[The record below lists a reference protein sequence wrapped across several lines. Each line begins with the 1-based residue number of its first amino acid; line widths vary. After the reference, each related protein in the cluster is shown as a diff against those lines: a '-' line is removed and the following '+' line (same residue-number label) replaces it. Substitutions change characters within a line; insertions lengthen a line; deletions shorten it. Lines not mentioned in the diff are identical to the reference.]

1 MKRKNIGIIFGVLI
15 LALVLGGCRN
25 ETQNQIRRSI
35 QDFTADKMYITI
47 YSLSGD
53 VVFEGV
59 VDGKV
64 TRSSDQLSN
73 GNGLAPGG
81 YIYWFDERGRY
92 HQTDMTYVVTSY
104 DRGADNTPQSQ

>member
-1 MKRKNIGIIFGVLI
+1 MKRKNIGIIFGILI
-15 LALVLGGCRN
+15 LALILGGCRN

-35 QDFTADKMYITI
+35 QDFTADKMYITV
-47 YSLSGD
+47 YSLTGD

-73 GNGLAPGG
+73 SSGTAPGG

-92 HQTDMTYVVTSY
+92 HQTEMPYMVTTY
-104 DRGADNTPQSQ
+104 DRGAEDTSSSE

>member
-1 MKRKNIGIIFGVLI
+1 MKRRSIGIMFGILI

-35 QDFTADKMYITI
+35 QDFTADKMYITV
-47 YSLSGD
+47 YSLTGD
-53 VVFEGV
+53 TVFEGV

-92 HQTDMTYVVTSY
+92 HQTDLPYMVTTY
-104 DRGADNTPQSQ
+104 DRSANAESRTQ